1 MCKWRL
7 WLYFHRASKE
17 GITGLL
23 PKKERDRESNECSNE
38 KMQSLQYWPFSP
50 KSAKDTLLYIII
62 QHITVHSVEK

>member
-23 PKKERDRESNECSNE
+23 PEKERERE
-38 KMQSLQYWPFSP
+38 KW
-50 KSAKDTLLYIII
+50 K
-62 QHITVHSVEK
+62 